1 MLELHNVNSF
11 YGRIQALRDVSLRVE
26 EGQIVSL
33 LGANGAGKTTT
44 LKTIVGLNRSAG
56 NDIRFRGEP
65 LGKIAPH
72 KVVRM
77 GIALVPE
84 RREIFPGLS
93 VADHLAMG
101 AYTRSDRAEIKK
113 DIAWIYE
120 LFPALERLSR
130 QPGASL
136 SGGQQQMLAIGRALM
151 SRPKLM
157 LLDEPTLGLSPMLVK
172 QIFQTLERLN
182 NEGMTILL
190 VEQNAQLAFNISSH
204 GYILENGRVLL
215 DGPTR
220 VLRDEP
226 MVQEA
231 YLGVI

>member
-1 MLELHNVNSF
+1 MMNSF
-11 YGRIQALRDVSLRVE
+11 YGRIQALRDVSLKVE
-26 EGQIVSL
+26 DGQIISL

-44 LKTIVGLNRSAG
+44 LKTIVGLNRSAE
-56 NDIRFRGEP
+56 NDIRFRGEQ
-65 LGKIAPH
+65 LGRVAPH
-72 KVVRM
+72 KVVGM

-101 AYTRSDRAEIKK
+101 AYTRSDRADIQK

-120 LFPALERLSR
+120 LFPALERQRR
-130 QPGASL
+130 QSGASL

-157 LLDEPTLGLSPMLVK
+157 LLDEPTLGLSPVLVK
-172 QIFQTLERLN
+172 QIFETIERLN
-182 NEGMTILL
+182 KEGMTILL
-190 VEQNAQLAFNISSH
+190 VEQNAQLAFDVSSH
-204 GYILENGRVLL
+204 GYILENGKVLL
-215 DGPTR
+215 DGPTS
-220 VLRDEP
+220 VLRDDP
-226 MVQEA
+226 MVRDA